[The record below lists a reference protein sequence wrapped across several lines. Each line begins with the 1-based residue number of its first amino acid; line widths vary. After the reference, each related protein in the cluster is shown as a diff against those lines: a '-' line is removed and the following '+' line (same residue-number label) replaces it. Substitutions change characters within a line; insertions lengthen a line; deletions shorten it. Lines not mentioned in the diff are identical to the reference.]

1 MTMNDDGDDGA
12 GPHCSGA
19 LFFGCFDDAGADA
32 KTMARSDIQHRG
44 RKRCREER
52 SLTNQTDPTAG

>member
-19 LFFGCFDDAGADA
+19 LFFGGFDDAGADEDYGEVGHPA
-32 KTMARSDIQHRG
+32 
-44 RKRCREER
+44 
-52 SLTNQTDPTAG
+52 